1 MNRKP
6 PKKQLEPQAG
16 SDPDDVRV
24 ALAALVRSAAGK
36 VPPDVM
42 AKILRIRQTIERML
56 PVTSQLQIGSPELFL
71 IHRTATY
78 YLPTAVQTYMR
89 LPRAYAASHR
99 ERDGKT
105 PKQLLLDQLTLL
117 ENKMAEVARDLQ
129 RNDLDRLRA
138 HGRFL
143 EERLG
148 RSPLS
153 LEPPT
158 PSKNP

>member
-1 MNRKP
+1 M
-6 PKKQLEPQAG
+6 
-16 SDPDDVRV
+16 
-24 ALAALVRSAAGK
+24 ALDTLVRSAAGH

-42 AKILRIRQTIERML
+42 AKVLRIRQIIERML
-56 PVTSQLQIGSPELFL
+56 PVSSQLPLGSPEVFL

-89 LPRAYAASHR
+89 LPRADAVSHR

-105 PKQLLLDQLTLL
+105 PKQILLDQLTLL
-117 ENKMAEVARDLQ
+117 ESKMTEVARDLR
-129 RNDLDRLRA
+129 RNDVDRLLA

-158 PSKNP
+158 PSKDT